1 MSIENI
7 DINFNTVPIDSSSIK
22 LNSGIAGAGAAQVS
36 SIGPGIE
43 LLMNDKRKKNDVE
56 ININD
61 LDNLENEL
69 NNLSSPA
76 YKPTVSSNLT
86 SSLGLD
92 SNNSKSTIDSTDN
105 KSKNIFI
112 NKEKGEPKK
121 ETTETWDGFKKFDK
135 MPVEPN
141 IEIIRNN
148 SMSKEDIIREKF
160 KYLKKLEAF
169 EKKGVELTKKYT
181 MDSPLLEMQGETE
194 TIISERE
201 KKNSVNFQGRMLM
214 ACVTGLEF
222 LNNKVDPFDIKIDGW
237 SEQVNENLDDY
248 DDIFGELHEKYQ
260 SKAKMAPELK
270 LLFQLTGSAIM
281 LHMTNTM
288 FKSSI
293 PGMDDIM
300 RQNPELMKQFTQA
313 AVNQMGQEKPG
324 FENFMNG
331 INEQSRPFIPD
342 NGRPPSPV
350 QTKNSSRM
358 DNYVTRPDI
367 GFGLNN
373 DSSGVTINNQ
383 YENTNGEKS
392 QRKRPEM
399 KGPSDI
405 SDLLSGL
412 KTNKNGPTLNSN
424 TATQNISTSLN
435 YNSKSASKKSPSYK
449 SKRRKI
455 SEKNTI
461 ALNI

>member
-1 MSIENI
+1 M
-7 DINFNTVPIDSSSIK
+7 DSS
-22 LNSGIAGAGAAQVS
+22 
-36 SIGPGIE
+36 
-43 LLMNDKRKKNDVE
+43 
-56 ININD
+56 
-61 LDNLENEL
+61 
-69 NNLSSPA
+69 
-76 YKPTVSSNLT
+76 
-86 SSLGLD
+86 
-92 SNNSKSTIDSTDN
+92 
-105 KSKNIFI
+105 
-112 NKEKGEPKK
+112 
-121 ETTETWDGFKKFDK
+121 
-135 MPVEPN
+135 
-141 IEIIRNN
+141 
-148 SMSKEDIIREKF
+148 
-160 KYLKKLEAF
+160 
-169 EKKGVELTKKYT
+169 
-181 MDSPLLEMQGETE
+181 LLEMQGEYE
-194 TIISERE
+194 TIKAEKE
-201 KKNSVNFQGRMLM
+201 KKNSINFQGRMLM

-222 LNNKVDPFDIKIDGW
+222 LNNKMDPFDIKVDGW

-248 DDIFGELHEKYQ
+248 DEIFGELHEKYQ

-300 RQNPELMKQFTQA
+300 KQNPELMKQFTQA

-373 DSSGVTINNQ
+373 NSDGVNINNQ
-383 YENTNGEKS
+383 YENPSVEKS
-392 QRKRPEM
+392 RRQRPEM

-405 SDLLSGL
+405 TDLLAGL
-412 KTNKNGPTLNSN
+412 KPNNNINLGSKKSYSTNPV
-424 TATQNISTSLN
+424 
-435 YNSKSASKKSPSYK
+435 KKSPSYK

-455 SEKNTI
+455 SEKNTLT
-461 ALNI
+461 LNI

>member
-7 DINFNTVPIDSSSIK
+7 DINFSTVPDNSSSIK
-22 LNSGIAGAGAAQVS
+22 LNTDS
-36 SIGPGIE
+36 STIGPGIE
-43 LLMNDKRKKNDVE
+43 LLMNDKRKEKKSDVE

-61 LDNLENEL
+61 LDNLEDEL
-69 NNLSSPA
+69 NNLSSSAQP
-76 YKPTVSSNLT
+76 PTLSSNLS

-92 SNNSKSTIDSTDN
+92 SNMNSKLNSDPNET

-112 NKEKGEPKK
+112 NKEKGESNNDLKK

-135 MPVEPN
+135 IPVEPN
-141 IEIIRNN
+141 IEIIRNE
-148 SMSKEDIIREKF
+148 SMSKEDMLKEKF
-160 KYLKKLEAF
+160 KYLKKLEAL

-181 MDSPLLEMQGETE
+181 MESSLLEMQGEYE
-194 TIISERE
+194 TIKAEKE

-222 LNNKVDPFDIKIDGW
+222 LNNKMDPFDIKLDGW

-248 DDIFGELHEKYQ
+248 DEIFGELHEKYQ

-331 INEQSRPFIPD
+331 INERSEPFIPN
-342 NGRPPSPV
+342 NGRPPSPI

-367 GFGLNN
+367 GFGINSN
-373 DSSGVTINNQ
+373 SNGITINNQ
-383 YENTNGEKS
+383 YENTNVEKS

-405 SDLLSGL
+405 SDLLAGL
-412 KTNKNGPTLNSN
+412 KTNKNGPTLTSN
-424 TATQNISTSLN
+424 TQTSNKSTSLN
-435 YNSKSASKKSPSYK
+435 SNSNSVSKKSPSYK

>member
-1 MSIENI
+1 MENV
-7 DINFNTVPIDSSSIK
+7 DINFDTVANDNSTIK
-22 LNSGIAGAGAAQVS
+22 LNIEEHGKS
-36 SIGPGIE
+36 STIGPGIE
-43 LLMNDKRKKNDVE
+43 LLMNEKRREKKDNDIE

-69 NNLSSPA
+69 NNLSHPLH
-76 YKPTVSSNLT
+76 KQTVSSNLT

-92 SNNSKSTIDSTDN
+92 SNMNSNIKLNTDDSN
-105 KSKNIFI
+105 KKNIFI
-112 NKEKGEPKK
+112 NKETNEPLNETSNKK
-121 ETTETWDGFKKFDK
+121 LNTETWDGYKKYDK
-135 MPVEPN
+135 IPVEPN
-141 IEIIRNN
+141 VEIIKNE
-148 SMSKEDIIREKF
+148 SISKEELLKEKF
-160 KYLKKLEAF
+160 KYLKKLEAL
-169 EKKGVELTKKYT
+169 EKKGVDLTKKYT
-181 MDSPLLEMQGETE
+181 MESSFLEMQGEYE
-194 TIISERE
+194 TIKAEKE

-222 LNNKVDPFDIKIDGW
+222 LNNKMDPFDIKLDGW
-237 SEQVNENLDDY
+237 AEQLNENLDDY
-248 DDIFGELHEKYQ
+248 DEIFGELHEKYQ

-313 AVNQMGQEKPG
+313 AVNQMGQENPG
-324 FENFMNG
+324 FENFMSG
-331 INEQSRPFIPD
+331 INEQSRPFIPN
-342 NGRPPSPV
+342 NGPPPSPI

-373 DSSGVTINNQ
+373 NSDGVTINDQ
-383 YENTNGEKS
+383 YENANVEKS

-405 SDLLSGL
+405 SDLLAGL
-412 KTNKNGPTLNSN
+412 KPNNINLESKVNSN
-424 TATQNISTSLN
+424 SNSNSTSN
-435 YNSKSASKKSPSYK
+435 TKPIKKSPSYK

-455 SEKNTI
+455 SEKNTLT
-461 ALNI
+461 LNI